1 VIKNTAILHN
11 GYVEVIVESKIYKH
25 SVFLDVEDFA
35 KVGKMRV
42 SNTGYAYCSK
52 EGMGSVANLIMDR
65 LPSRTTVV
73 DHINGNRLDNRK
85 QNLRIVSQQ
94 GNTQAR
100 RTWSR
105 SNTGTIG
112 ISYRENNN
120 YKYYRVHL
128 THPVTKI
135 RFTKQFNINKL
146 GKRKAFEM
154 AQTLLKEKKIEFGY
168 LE

>member
-1 VIKNTAILHN
+1 VIKNTVILHN
-11 GYVEVIVESKIYKH
+11 GYVEVIIESKIYKH
-25 SVFLDVEDFA
+25 SVFLDVEDLA

-52 EGMGSVANLIMDR
+52 EGMGSVANLLMDHQ
-65 LPSRTTVV
+65 PSRTTVV
-73 DHINGNRLDNRK
+73 DHINGNKLDNRK
-85 QNLRIVSQQ
+85 QNLRVVSQQ

-100 RTWSR
+100 RTWVR

-112 ISYRENNN
+112 ISYRENNG
-120 YKYYRVHL
+120 YKYYRVSL
-128 THPVTKI
+128 THPVTKK

-146 GKRKAFEM
+146 GKREAFEM
-154 AQTLLKEKKIEFGY
+154 AHTLLKEKKKEFGY